1 MKRLQ
6 QLKWVLLLFFAI
18 LTIQSCQKDDVLID
32 QNPVTDTSGT
42 DDTNNSD
49 GDNTDNG
56 SDTNGDNTDGNN
68 DENPGD
74 NSGNEEG
81 EGEGEITL
89 YTVEGSN
96 IVKKTDYK
104 VSGSDLEFQKDTNK
118 HNEVWELVKKIVP
131 ASYLSKMSEFMIFS
145 GENSGTAGY
154 VFPTSNDLS
163 KWQMGIAIDF
173 AYQGGF
179 NAGGELAYTI
189 IHEFGHILTLDIDQ
203 VDASISQSNCNNYFT
218 GEGCAK
224 TDSYINKLQTR
235 YWADI
240 WSEYE
245 TAQDSEEKLEQFYQK
260 HRDRYVTAYASTNP
274 GEDIAEVFA
283 TFVTRKGGP
292 NGNSIAEQKIQLMYN
307 HPELITFRDFI
318 RGNMSSSKGRS
329 YLPIAG
335 SWKKAKIIG
344 NPKKGCTHRKKGN

>member
-6 QLKWVLLLFFAI
+6 QLKWIILLFLAI

-32 QNPVTDTSGT
+32 PNPVTDTTGT
-42 DDTNNSD
+42 DNTD
-49 GDNTDNG
+49 GDNNVDNG
-56 SDTNGDNTDGNN
+56 NDNTDGNGGE
-68 DENPGD
+68 DPGD
-74 NSGNEEG
+74 GSGTD

-89 YTVEGSN
+89 YTVEGST

-104 VSGSDLEFQKDTNK
+104 VSGSDLEFQKDINK

-131 ASYLSKMSEFMIFS
+131 TSYLARMSEFMIFS
-145 GENSGTAGY
+145 GESSGTAGY

-173 AYQGGF
+173 AYEGGF

-203 VDASISQSNCNNYFT
+203 VDASISQSDCTNYFP

-224 TDSYINKLQTR
+224 TDAYINKLHSR

-240 WSEYE
+240 WSEFQ
-245 TAQDSEEKLEQFYQK
+245 TAQDSEEQLEQFYQK
-260 HRDRYVTAYASTNP
+260 HSNRYVTAYASTNP

-292 NGNSIAEQKIQLMYN
+292 NGNSIAEQKIQLMYD
-307 HPELITFRDFI
+307 HPELVTFRNFI

-329 YLPIAG
+329 YLPVAG
-335 SWKKAKIIG
+335 SWKKAKTIG
-344 NPKKGCTHRKKGN
+344 NPKKGCTHHKKAS